1 MVHVEE
7 LEVMMLVVV
16 VVDAVTKD
24 GEAELPF
31 L

>member
-1 MVHVEE
+1 VVHVEE
-7 LEVMMLVVV
+7 LEVMMLVV